1 MRTCGQI
8 GRPLDRAGLEL
19 FGWGIC
25 PSEPLGA
32 SALCPWEVNTWR
44 FSKLLSG
51 MVAPCFHHSE
61 GHFENRPLMGPAAT
75 ALFCPPN
82 GEVVLAA
89 VRENGLALRY
99 ADESLQ
105 ARVCKI
111 C

>member
-1 MRTCGQI
+1 
-8 GRPLDRAGLEL
+8 
-19 FGWGIC
+19 
-25 PSEPLGA
+25 
-32 SALCPWEVNTWR
+32 
-44 FSKLLSG
+44 
-51 MVAPCFHHSE
+51 
-61 GHFENRPLMGPAAT
+61 MGPAAT